1 MGRVEVKLA
10 GMGEIVF
17 ARGAGVLGCIGLGSC
32 VGTVLFDPR
41 TQAAALA
48 HVMLPDANEGDAFVQ
63 PGKYATTALPTLL
76 RTLDTPPALASRL
89 N

>member
-32 VGTVLFDPR
+32 VGALLYEPR

-48 HVMLPDANEGDAFVQ
+48 HVMLPDANERRRFRRSRANMRPLHCLHCCGRW
-63 PGKYATTALPTLL
+63 TRRL
-76 RTLDTPPALASRL
+76 RSPRA
-89 N
+89 

>member
-1 MGRVEVKLA
+1 MGKAEVKLA

-41 TQAAALA
+41 AHAAALA
-48 HVMLPDANEGDAFVQ
+48 HVMLPEAQ
-63 PGKYATTALPTLL
+63 RATPLYCQ
-76 RTLDTPPALASRL
+76 ASTRRPRCPRCCGYWIRRPRSPHA
-89 N
+89 